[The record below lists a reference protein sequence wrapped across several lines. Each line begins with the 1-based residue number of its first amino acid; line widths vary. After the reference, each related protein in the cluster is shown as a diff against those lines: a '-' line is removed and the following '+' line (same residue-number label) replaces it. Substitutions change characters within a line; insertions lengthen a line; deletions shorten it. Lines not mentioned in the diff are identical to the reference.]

1 MSFALF
7 KCMAFNNLNNFIK
20 VLEDNN
26 ELIRIT
32 TKVDSFLEISEIN
45 DRFIKNNREALLFEN
60 VKGSKFPVLI
70 NSMGSTRRIEIALGV
85 NKLNDLS
92 EDIIKL
98 FDLLSSPKEGFL
110 SKIKMLPQ
118 LKEIASWL
126 PKRSNKK
133 GRCQE
138 KEITDNDI
146 TKLPILTTW
155 PHDGGPFI
163 TFPVV
168 HTISEVNKTHNMGM
182 YRLQV
187 FDKQTT
193 GMHWHLHK
201 GGANHYNEYK
211 KANKIMPIT
220 VTLGGDPI
228 YTYAAT
234 APLPEEIDEYILA
247 GFLRKK
253 AVKLVKS
260 KTNNI
265 WIPEDVDFVIEG
277 YIDPN
282 EDKAVEGPFG
292 DHTGY
297 YSLSDYYPRF
307 HITYISHR
315 KNAIYPATVVGIPP
329 QEDAFIGLATERI
342 FLAPIKK
349 TMVPEIEDMH
359 MPVEGVFHNIVL
371 NSIKISFP
379 GQSMKVMN
387 SLWGAGQMM
396 FNKYL
401 VILDKDIEL
410 TDYQAVVREIIINTD
425 PINDILFSRGPM
437 DVLDHASAKFAIG
450 GKMGIDATKKP
461 NNKEQNINININI
474 INNIDGVIDINHSF
488 TDIGLGL
495 LIIKVRKSKNITR
508 KIATDIITR
517 STNVGLKFVVFVE
530 EKSVLNDLGD
540 LVWRVA
546 NNSDPNRD
554 CFYIYDRDRK
564 AIPILFIDGL
574 RKTMEDDNFEREW
587 PNIVCMDEATI
598 KKVDN
603 KWTEYNIGKF
613 IESPSLKYR
622 KQLYNG
628 KAVAE

>member
-1 MSFALF
+1 
-7 KCMAFNNLNNFIK
+7 MAFKNINKFIE
-20 VLEDNN
+20 VLEKEN
-26 ELIRIT
+26 EIYRIKS
-32 TKVDSFLEISEIN
+32 KVNPYLEISEIN
-45 DRFIKNNREALLFEN
+45 DRIIKNNGRALLFEN
-60 VKGSKFPVLI
+60 VEGSEFPVLI
-70 NSMGSTRRIEIALGV
+70 NATGSLRRIEIALGV
-85 NKLNDLS
+85 NEIEDLS
-92 EDIIKL
+92 KDIYHL
-98 FDLLSSPKEGFL
+98 FDLLSSPKEGLL

-118 LKEIASWL
+118 IKEIASWL
-126 PKRSNKK
+126 PRRSNKK
-133 GRCQE
+133 GSCQE
-138 KEITDNDI
+138 MEMTEVDLS
-146 TKLPILTTW
+146 KLPILTTW
-155 PHDGGPFI
+155 PFDGGPFI

-168 HTISEVNKTHNMGM
+168 HTISENSKSHNMGM
-182 YRLQV
+182 YRMQV

-201 GGANHYNEYK
+201 GGANHYQEYK
-211 KANKIMPIT
+211 KAMKLMPIT
-220 VTLGGDPI
+220 VTLGGDPA

-265 WIPEDVDFVIEG
+265 WIPEDVDFVLEG
-277 YIDPN
+277 YVDTN
-282 EDKAVEGPFG
+282 ENKVIEGPFG

-297 YSLSDYYPRF
+297 YSLADYYPSF
-307 HITYISHR
+307 HITHISHR
-315 KNAIYPATVVGIPP
+315 KDAIYPATVVGIPP

-371 NSIKISFP
+371 NSIKVSYP

-401 VILDKDIEL
+401 IIFDKDVKL
-410 TDYQAVVREIIINTD
+410 TDYNRVLTEVINNTN
-425 PINDILFSRGPM
+425 PIEDVLFSRGPM
-437 DVLDHASAKFAIG
+437 DVLDHASEKFAMG
-450 GKMGIDATKKP
+450 GKMGIDATRKSNPTKMIVRV
-461 NNKEQNINININI
+461 NLDKVKI
-474 INNIDGVIDINHSF
+474 IDGIIDINHSF
-488 TDIGLGL
+488 TDKNLGL
-495 LIIKVRKSKNITR
+495 LIIKAKKSKNIAR
-508 KIATDIITR
+508 RIAKNIVSEETIQG
-517 STNVGLKFVVFVE
+517 VKFVIFVE
-530 EKSVLNDLGD
+530 EKSELNDLRD

-554 CFYIYDRDRK
+554 CFYQYDEFGK
-564 AIPILFIDGL
+564 ALPILFIDGL
-574 RKTMEDDNFEREW
+574 RKTLEDDNFQREW

-598 KKVDN
+598 ALVD
-603 KWTEYNIGKF
+603 KRWTEYGIGDF
-613 IESPSLKYR
+613 IESPSVKYR
-622 KQLYNG
+622 KQLYSG

>member
-1 MSFALF
+1 
-7 KCMAFNNLNNFIK
+7 MAFTNLNKFIES
-20 VLEDNN
+20 LEKEN
-26 ELIRIT
+26 ELYRVKA
-32 TKVDSFLEISEIN
+32 KVNPKLEISEIN
-45 DRFIKNNREALLFEN
+45 DRLIKNNGKALLFEN
-60 VKGSKFPVLI
+60 VEGSEFPVLV
-70 NSMGSTRRIEIALGV
+70 NATGSSRRIEIALGV
-85 NKLNDLS
+85 NEIDDLS
-92 EDIIKL
+92 KEIFNL
-98 FDLLSSPKEGFL
+98 FDLLSSPKEGLL

-118 LKEIASWL
+118 LKGIASWI

-133 GRCQE
+133 GSCQE
-138 KEITDNDI
+138 EEMKEVDLS
-146 TKLPILTTW
+146 KLPILTTW
-155 PHDGGPFI
+155 PFDGGPFI

-168 HTISEVNKTHNMGM
+168 HTISEDSKSHNMGM
-182 YRLQV
+182 YRMQA
-187 FDKQTT
+187 FDKQST

-201 GGANHYNEYK
+201 GGANHYQEYK

-220 VTLGGDPI
+220 VTLGGDPA

-260 KTNNI
+260 KTNDI
-265 WIPEDVDFVIEG
+265 WIPEDVDFVLEG
-277 YIDPN
+277 YVDTN
-282 EDKAVEGPFG
+282 EDMVIEGPFG

-297 YSLSDYYPRF
+297 YSLADYYPTF
-307 HITYISHR
+307 HITHISHR
-315 KNAIYPATVVGIPP
+315 KDAIYPATVVGIPP

-371 NSIKISFP
+371 NSIKVSYP

-401 VILDKDIEL
+401 IIFNQDVKL
-410 TDYQAVVREIIINTD
+410 TNYNEVLTEVLKNTD
-425 PINDILFSRGPM
+425 PINDVLFSRGPM
-437 DVLDHASAKFAIG
+437 DVLDHASEKFAVG
-450 GKMGIDATKKP
+450 GKMGIDATIKS
-461 NNKEQNINININI
+461 NNTEINVE
-474 INNIDGVIDINHSF
+474 IDIDKVKSIEGIIDINHSF
-488 TDIGLGL
+488 TDENLGL
-495 LIIKVRKSKNITR
+495 LVIKAKKSKNIAR
-508 KIATDIITR
+508 KIAKELISQTVIKG
-517 STNVGLKFVVFVE
+517 VKFVVFVE
-530 EKSVLNDLGD
+530 EKSELNDLGD

-554 CFYIYDRDRK
+554 CFYQYDEFGK

-574 RKTMEDDNFEREW
+574 RKTLADDDFQREW

-598 KKVDN
+598 ALVDRR
-603 KWTEYNIGKF
+603 WAEYGIGEF
-613 IESPSLKYR
+613 IESPSVKYR
-622 KQLYNG
+622 KQLYG
-628 KAVAE
+628 GEAVAE